1 MIIFDKH
8 IKQEVK
14 RLKGILKIARDEQDV
29 ITALKI
35 IYEQIS
41 NQQNK
46 GYEKKYF
53 LDEIL
58 QAPTLKE
65 LTKIFSHQRGN
76 GVILEVIKYI
86 TAPNKYLIIYNEFKN
101 SQQTRLEIFKEKE
114 NLDKCKI

>member
-1 MIIFDKH
+1 MIIFNKH

-65 LTKIFSHQRGN
+65 LMKIFSHQKGY

-101 SQQTRLEIFKEKE
+101 SKQTRLEIFKEKE
-114 NLDKCKI
+114 NIEK

>member
-1 MIIFDKH
+1 MIVFDRH
-8 IKQEVK
+8 IKKEVK
-14 RLKGILKIARDEQDV
+14 RLKSILKIARDEQDV

-53 LDEIL
+53 LDEII
-58 QAPTLKE
+58 QSPTLKE
-65 LTKIFSHQRGN
+65 LTKIFSHQKSN

-86 TAPNKYLIIYNEFKN
+86 TAPNKYLIIYNEFTN

-114 NLDKCKI
+114 NIEK